1 MRLVPEAVGIESSR
15 RLLPALGDLS
25 QISPLVPQSI
35 LGLSLKKNKTVLV
48 LVDVRDG
55 MDMEKSVTNYV
66 SALLLNS

>member
-25 QISPLVPQSI
+25 RISPLVPQSI

-55 MDMEKSVTNYV
+55 MDMEKSVSNYV